1 MSRLIYVPQ
10 YPVKMR
16 YSEWWLPV
24 FTKEFENH
32 FDEVI
37 VLGQNSLSKLSNDNY
52 NSEMFSPINRA
63 IDFETKQINEYMN
76 LELKDDDILFL
87 SDISFP
93 GIFCNVLYH
102 KRPSKMFAFCHAT
115 SLNKFDYFE
124 SSRSFK
130 FEIESS
136 HAALFDKIFF
146 GSQYSLDKTGWKNG
160 VVTAL
165 PDSPKDLISQ
175 LPNKSRHIDIVS
187 VCRINKQKADIL
199 LENRVEEKYGKIH
212 RQTVSTWEEYSKL
225 LSRSK
230 VLLISSA
237 EDTFNYTILDAIRC
251 GCIPLAPSRLCFPEI
266 LPKFFRY
273 DDFEQLTSMLH
284 FNLTIKHLN
293 KPLPKIICQDKIDN
307 FFENI
312 IKIMKKRKK

>member
-1 MSRLIYVPQ
+1 LSRLIFVPQ
-10 YPVKMR
+10 YPSHLR
-16 YSEWWLPV
+16 YQEWWLPV
-24 FTKEFENH
+24 FTKEFEKH

-37 VLGQNSLSKLSNDNY
+37 VLGNSEVGNNKIHD
-52 NSEMFSPINRA
+52 SEMFSPINRA
-63 IDFETKQINEYMN
+63 IDFETIQINEYMN

-124 SSRSFK
+124 PISKEK
-130 FEIESS
+130 FATETF
-136 HAALFDKIFF
+136 HANLFDKIFF

-160 VVTAL
+160 LVTAL
-165 PDSPKDLISQ
+165 PDSPKDLITQ

-187 VCRINKQKADIL
+187 VCRLNKQKANFM
-199 LENRVEEKYGKIH
+199 LEQQVEEKYGKIH

-225 LSRSK
+225 LSSSK
-230 VLLISSA
+230 VLLISSH

-273 DDFEQLTSMLH
+273 DNYDQLFGMLH
-284 FNLTIKHLN
+284 FNLTIKHLK
-293 KPLPKIICQDKIDN
+293 KPLPKLICQNKIDN
-307 FFENI
+307 FFKNI

>member
-1 MSRLIYVPQ
+1 MSRIIFVPQ
-10 YPVKMR
+10 YPSHLR
-16 YSEWWLPV
+16 YQEWWLSI
-24 FTKEFENH
+24 FTKEFEKH

-37 VLGQNSLSKLSNDNY
+37 VLGNSVVKDNKIY
-52 NSEMFSPINRA
+52 DSEMFSPINRA
-63 IDFETKQINEYMN
+63 IDFETEQINEYMN
-76 LELKDDDILFL
+76 LELKEDDVLFL

-124 SSRSFK
+124 PISKDKFK
-130 FEIESS
+130 TESH
-136 HAALFDKIFF
+136 HASLFDKIFF

-165 PDSPKDLISQ
+165 PDSPKDLIVPST
-175 LPNKSRHIDIVS
+175 NKFRPIDMVS
-187 VCRINKQKADIL
+187 VCRINKQKVDIR
-199 LENRVEEKYGKIH
+199 LENKIEEDFGKI
-212 RQTVSTWEEYSKL
+212 RRETVSDWASYNQL
-225 LSRSK
+225 LSNSK
-230 VLLISSA
+230 VLIISSS

-273 DDFEQLTSMLH
+273 DNYKQLHGMLH
-284 FNLTIKHLN
+284 FNLIIKHIK
-293 KPLPKIICQDKIDN
+293 KPFPKIICQDKIDN

-312 IKIMKKRKK
+312 IKIMKG